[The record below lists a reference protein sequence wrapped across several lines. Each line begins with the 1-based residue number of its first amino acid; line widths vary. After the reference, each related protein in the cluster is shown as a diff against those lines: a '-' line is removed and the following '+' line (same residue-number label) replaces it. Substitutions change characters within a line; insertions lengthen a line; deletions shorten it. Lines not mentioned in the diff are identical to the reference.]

1 MPGHRETPPPS
12 SPSSPSSI
20 AIPSR
25 VGLADAAAAPP
36 LSAAQQQ
43 FNTLVERIAEERAQL
58 DTWNTAIA
66 AYQQRYARELQPLI
80 RDYHAIHV
88 ELVQWLD
95 TEATSRMGL
104 SKSMQQTAG
113 EVIASMAA
121 YLADG
126 VLDENTR
133 AAMQALHAR
142 YGPEQGPAP
151 APPAPSAAP
160 APAPPSD
167 APGEDA
173 AADDASPEA
182 ILERVEAQMRAD
194 QARVEAE
201 RQRHRAQR
209 ARKPT
214 ARERREQEAAQQA
227 GQSVRSVYRQ
237 LASALHPDRE
247 PDPAQR
253 DRKTALMQ
261 RVNLAYAADNLMD
274 LLQLQLEV
282 QQIDP
287 DHLARLG
294 EERLAHYNQALAA
307 QLAGLQRE
315 LRAIQDDFKG
325 RFGMTAP
332 GQLSPQSLDRHV
344 RAQAQQLQEDIAD
357 WRLQR
362 RALEHPAELK
372 RWLKAQSAAWRAR

>member
-1 MPGHRETPPPS
+1 MSGPSHPPAS
-12 SPSSPSSI
+12 RPSSI
-20 AIPSR
+20 ATTSR
-25 VGLADAAAAPP
+25 LGIADPTGPAP
-36 LSAAQQQ
+36 LSGAQQQ
-43 FNTLVERIAEERAQL
+43 FNALVERIAQEREQL

-104 SKSMQQTAG
+104 SKSLQQAAG

-126 VLDENTR
+126 VLDEDTR
-133 AAMQALHAR
+133 AAMQALQAR
-142 YGPEQGPAP
+142 YGPPDEPAP
-151 APPAPSAAP
+151 EPRTSSPAPEP
-160 APAPPSD
+160 DEPR
-167 APGEDA
+167 ED
-173 AADDASPEA
+173 DSPEA
-182 ILERVEAQMRAD
+182 ILEQVEAQMRAD
-194 QARVEAE
+194 EARVEAE

-214 ARERREQEAAQQA
+214 ASERRAQEAAQQA

-294 EERLAHYNQALAA
+294 EERLAHYNQALSN

-315 LRAIQDDFKG
+315 VRAIQDDFKA

-332 GQLSPQSLDRHV
+332 GQLSPQSLDKYL
-344 RAQAQQLQEDIAD
+344 RAQAQQLHEDIAD
-357 WRLQR
+357 WQLQR

-372 RWLKAQSAAWRAR
+372 RWLKAQSAAWRDR

>member
-1 MPGHRETPPPS
+1 MSGPRETSTPS
-12 SPSSPSSI
+12 ASI

-25 VGLADAAAAPP
+25 VGLADGASPP
-36 LSAAQQQ
+36 LSQAQQQ

-58 DTWNTAIA
+58 GTWNAAIA
-66 AYQQRYARELQPLI
+66 AYQQRYARELEPLI

-104 SKSMQQTAG
+104 SKSMQQMAG

-121 YLADG
+121 YLAEG
-126 VLDENTR
+126 VLDEDTR
-133 AAMQALHAR
+133 AAMQALHTR
-142 YGPEQGPAP
+142 YGPQD
-151 APPAPSAAP
+151 AP
-160 APAPPSD
+160 APAP
-167 APGEDA
+167 APA
-173 AADDASPEA
+173 ASAAPDGPGVDGPDDDSPEA
-182 ILERVEAQMRAD
+182 ILERVEAQLRAD
-194 QARVEAE
+194 RARLEAE

-209 ARKPT
+209 AKKPT

-261 RVNLAYAADNLMD
+261 RVNRAYAADNLMD

-315 LRAIQDDFKG
+315 SRAIQDDFKA
-325 RFGMTAP
+325 RFGLTAP
-332 GQLSPQSLDRHV
+332 GQLSPQSLERHV
-344 RAQAQQLQEDIAD
+344 RAQVQQLHEDIAD

-372 RWLKAQSAAWRAR
+372 RWLKAQSAAWRDR

>member
-1 MPGHRETPPPS
+1 MSGPRETSTPS
-12 SPSSPSSI
+12 ASI

-25 VGLADAAAAPP
+25 VGIADAASPPP
-36 LSAAQQQ
+36 LSQAQQQ

-58 DTWNTAIA
+58 GTWNAAIA

-95 TEATSRMGL
+95 TEATGRMGL
-104 SKSMQQTAG
+104 SKSMQQTVG

-121 YLADG
+121 YLAEG
-126 VLDENTR
+126 VLDEDTR

-142 YGPEQGPAP
+142 YGPQDAP
-151 APPAPSAAP
+151 APAAP
-160 APAPPSD
+160 APTAPEGPSVD
-167 APGEDA
+167 GPED
-173 AADDASPEA
+173 DSPEA

-194 QARVEAE
+194 RARVEAE

-209 ARKPT
+209 AKKPT

-261 RVNLAYAADNLMD
+261 RVNRAYADENLTE

-307 QLAGLQRE
+307 ELAGLQRE
-315 LRAIQDDFKG
+315 LRAIQDDFKA
-325 RFGMTAP
+325 RFGLTAP
-332 GQLSPQSLDRHV
+332 GQLSPQSLDKHLRV
-344 RAQAQQLQEDIAD
+344 QAQQLHEDIAD

-372 RWLKAQSAAWRAR
+372 RWLKAQSAAWRDR